1 MSRIFDKRKLILL
14 TNDDGIDAEGL
25 RAARQSLSRIA
36 RVVVFAPRT
45 ERSGSSHSFT
55 LRRPLEVVW
64 KDRGTASV
72 DGTPTDCVML
82 AVRGLLPHPPD
93 LIVSGINHGPNLG
106 DDVTYSGTVAAAM
119 EGTLLGI
126 PSIACSV
133 TDWRKARFR
142 VASRFLELL
151 AAQVL
156 QRGIP
161 RNTLLNV
168 NVPNLPRGAIKGVR
182 FTRLGKRIYRD
193 VIVKRSDPRGRTFY
207 SIEGDD
213 PGWKREPGTDFAAI
227 EEDMISVTPFHLD
240 LTHHA
245 TVQRLKTW
253 ERLLFRELRA

>member
-1 MSRIFDKRKLILL
+1 MARVFDKLKLILL

-25 RAARQSLSRIA
+25 RAARRSLAGAA
-36 RVVVFAPRT
+36 RVVVFAPRS
-45 ERSGSSHSFT
+45 ERSGASHSFS
-55 LRRPLEVVW
+55 LRKPLEVVW
-64 KDRGTASV
+64 RDADTVSV

-82 AVRGLLPHPPD
+82 AVRGLLPRKPD
-93 LIVSGINHGPNLG
+93 LVVSGINHGPNLG

-133 TDWRKARFR
+133 TDWRR
-142 VASRFLELL
+142 SRFQVAAKFLGIL
-151 AAQVL
+151 ATQVL
-156 QRGIP
+156 RRGLP

-168 NVPNLPRGAIKGVR
+168 NVPNLPRRRIRGVR

-193 VIVKRSDPRGRTFY
+193 VVVKRADPQGRTFY
-207 SIEGDD
+207 SIDGED
-213 PGWKREPGTDFAAI
+213 PGWKREPETDFAAI

-245 TVQRLKTW
+245 AVQRLMTW
-253 ERLLFRELRA
+253 EQPLFRELRA